1 MNILILPDSFKNC
14 LSSVEV
20 GSALSEGIWRVF
32 PEAKISSYPVADGG
46 EGTVEAFVAA
56 MQGKIITCPA
66 HDALG
71 REIEAF
77 YGLLPD
83 GTAVIE
89 VAAASGIERLSS
101 EEKNP
106 LIASSYGTGE
116 IIKEVLQQGIR
127 KVILGLGGSVT
138 NDGGMGMASA
148 LGFRFL
154 NSNGEEIAEG
164 GGALNQLDNI
174 DTSEVLPELK
184 DCEFQIACDVQSP
197 LCGPEGASAVFG
209 PQKGATP
216 LMVKLLDANL
226 SHFAQVIKKDLDKD
240 IASLPGAGAAGG
252 LGAGAVAF
260 LNGQL
265 IPGFDIVTAVL
276 GLKDKVK
283 QADIVITG
291 EGKIDAQTLQGKT
304 PFAVAQLAKA
314 EGKKVLAFAGYLG
327 SDHRILYQH
336 GIDAIF
342 PIADRPMSLDESLSN
357 AAYLLSNA
365 SERAFRMLK

>member
-1 MNILILPDSFKNC
+1 MKILILPDSFKNC

-20 GSALSEGIWRVF
+20 GTALSEGILRVF
-32 PEAKISSYPVADGG
+32 PKASITSYPVADGG

-56 MQGKIITCPA
+56 LHGKMIKCKA

-83 GTAVIE
+83 GTGVIE
-89 VAAASGIERLSS
+89 VAAASGIELLTQ

-106 LIASSYGTGE
+106 LIASSFGTGE
-116 IIKEVLQQGIR
+116 IIKKVLQLGTKKI
-127 KVILGLGGSVT
+127 ILGLGGSVT
-138 NDGGMGMASA
+138 NDGGTGMAKA
-148 LGFRFL
+148 LGYRFL
-154 NSNGEEIAEG
+154 DQDNKEIPEG
-164 GGALNQLDNI
+164 GGHLDQIVKI
-174 DTSEVLPELK
+174 DTSGVMPEIAN
-184 DCEFQIACDVQSP
+184 CEFQIACDVQSP
-197 LCGPEGASAVFG
+197 LCGPEGASTVFG
-209 PQKGATP
+209 PQKGASP
-216 LMVKLLDANL
+216 EMVTLLDKNL
-226 SHFAQVIKKDLDKD
+226 AHLAQAISKDLKQD
-240 IASLPGAGAAGG
+240 IAELAGAGAAGG

-260 LNGQL
+260 LGGKL

-276 GLKDKVK
+276 ALKDKVK
-283 QADIVITG
+283 NADIVITG

-327 SDHRILYQH
+327 SDHRVLYQH

-342 PIADRPMSLDESLSN
+342 PIADRPMTLDESLAN
-357 AAYLLSNA
+357 AADLLANA
-365 SERAFRMLK
+365 AERAFRMML